1 MRRSRPRLL
10 LAALALLGAPLLHGA
25 EFDVLIRNGLIVDGS
40 GAPPRIADVALHGE
54 RIAAVGADIAGRGAL
69 ELDATGF
76 AVSAGFVD
84 VESSAYESL
93 PQDGR
98 GVSDI
103 TQGITLTIFG
113 EEPHDLLDQ
122 RIRAEMLAGR
132 NVDFDYPVTWNT
144 LGGFLDFLEQ
154 RGVSENVASLTGVT
168 NIRKFVVGWDNR
180 APSAEELADMQEL
193 VRTAMREGA
202 VGVGVCLSYD
212 LAKFTSTAELTAMAE
227 AAGEFGG
234 VYSTGLRSESGEVLA
249 ALDEAITI
257 GRAAGTRVIVNHFK
271 VSGADHWNQLDAAI
285 ARVEAARRDGVELYA
300 AMYPYKALWTALSS
314 VLSPWALD
322 GGFESL
328 LGRLREP
335 VTRSRILAELR
346 AWSGGW
352 DNYLALA
359 GRPENVLFLR
369 FKNRE
374 LNRLLGKT
382 LADAA
387 RELGVTPEEAVL
399 DLLVRNDGEIWSAF
413 FTMSADNVR
422 RQLALPWM
430 MYGSDSM
437 PVAAEEPFT
446 RSLTHPRTYGSV
458 ARLFSDYA
466 RDGKVLTLQEA
477 VRRLSALPAEVFGF
491 RERGRLQPGF
501 YADVVVFDPATIEDH
516 ATFPDP
522 HRYSTGVR
530 DVFVNGTR
538 VLKDGVHTGAKPG
551 HVLRGPGW
559 TGRRYAS

>member
-1 MRRSRPRLL
+1 MRHFRLQALLVALVL
-10 LAALALLGAPLLHGA
+10 LAAPLLHGA
-25 EFDVLIRNGLIVDGS
+25 EFDVVIRNGLIVDGS
-40 GAPPRIADVALHGE
+40 GTPPRIADVALRGE
-54 RIAAVGADIAGRGAL
+54 HIAAVGVGIAGRGTL
-69 ELDATGF
+69 ELDATGL
-76 AVSAGFVD
+76 AVSPGFVD

-103 TQGITLTIFG
+103 TQGITLTVFG
-113 EEPHDLLDQ
+113 EEPHDLMDE
-122 RIRAEMLAGR
+122 RIRAEMLVGR

-144 LGGFLDFLEQ
+144 LGGFLDFLER
-154 RGVSENVASLTGVT
+154 RGVSENVASLTGIT
-168 NIRKFVVGWDNR
+168 NIRKFVVGWENR
-180 APSAEELADMQEL
+180 KPGAAELARMQEL
-193 VRTAMREGA
+193 VRAAMRDGA

-212 LAKFTSTAELTAMAE
+212 LAKFTSTAELVAMAA

-234 VYSTGLRSESGEVLA
+234 VYSTGLRSESGEVLD

-257 GRAAGTRVIVNHFK
+257 GRAARVRVIVNHFK
-271 VSGADHWNQLDAAI
+271 VSGADHWDKLEAA
-285 ARVEAARRDGVELYA
+285 AGKVEAARRDGVEVYA
-300 AMYPYKALWTALSS
+300 AMYPYTALWTALSS
-314 VLSPWALD
+314 VLPPWALD

-335 VTRSRILAELR
+335 GTRSRILADLR

-359 GRPENVLFLR
+359 GSAENVMFLR

-422 RQLALPWM
+422 RQLGLPWM

-458 ARLFSDYA
+458 PRLLSDYV
-466 RDGKVLTLQEA
+466 RDGKTLTLQEA
-477 VRRLSALPAEVFGF
+477 VRRLSVLPAEVFGF
-491 RERGRLQPGF
+491 RARGRLQPGF
-501 YADVVVFDPATIEDH
+501 YADVVVFDPATVEDH

-559 TGRRYAS
+559 TGRRDES